1 MGVSAY
7 GRMGEAALWGRW
19 TSALVDTV
27 DLVDAEPEDVRCVH
41 LVDSV
46 H

>member
-1 MGVSAY
+1 MGVWA
-7 GRMGEAALWGRW
+7 
-19 TSALVDTV
+19 TSVLVDAVDRV